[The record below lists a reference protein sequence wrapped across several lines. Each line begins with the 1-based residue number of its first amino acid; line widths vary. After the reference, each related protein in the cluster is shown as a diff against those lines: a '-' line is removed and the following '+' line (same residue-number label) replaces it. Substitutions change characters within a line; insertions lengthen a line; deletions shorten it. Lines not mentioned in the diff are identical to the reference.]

1 MRLLVLAMGLSWVA
15 SGEDVKEIFRRAV
28 EKDQRNYTVRD
39 QYTFR
44 EESTVE
50 FLEKDG
56 RTKSVQRETKEVLFF
71 DGTQLERVV
80 ARDGQPV
87 SEREARREKER
98 VDKEIAKMKRESAAE
113 RAKRRGES
121 AEALREETEARRQL
135 VDAFDLTLLGEK
147 VVAGRPC
154 WWIRGTARAGFEARG
169 RRADQLRKFAGEA
182 CIDKATSDW
191 MRLELG
197 TTDTISFGLFLFRL
211 QPGATVRV
219 EQARVND
226 EVCFPSQVDVV
237 ANARVLGMMKR
248 VRLAVRYSDFRKF
261 AADSTIRFETGAQ

>member
-1 MRLLVLAMGLSWVA
+1 MRLFLLAMAWSWVA
-15 SGEDVKEIFRRAV
+15 SGQDVKEIFRRAV

-50 FLEKDG
+50 FLDKEG
-56 RTKSVQRETKEVLFF
+56 RPKSVQRETKEVLFF

-87 SEREARREKER
+87 SEREARKEKER
-98 VDKEIAKMKRESAAE
+98 IDREIAKMKRESAAE
-113 RAKRRGES
+113 RAKRRGET
-121 AEALREETEARRQL
+121 AEARREETEARRQL
-135 VDAFDLTLLGEK
+135 VEAFDLTLLGEK
-147 VVAGRPC
+147 AVAGRPC
-154 WWIRGTARAGFEARG
+154 WWIRGKARAGFEARG
-169 RRADQLRKFAGEA
+169 RRASQLKKFAGEA
-182 CIDKATSDW
+182 CVDKATSDW
-191 MRLELG
+191 MRMELA

-219 EQARVND
+219 EQTRVND
-226 EVCFPSQVDVV
+226 EVCFPSQVDVA

-261 AADSTIRFETGAQ
+261 AADSTITFETGAQ

>member
-1 MRLLVLAMGLSWVA
+1 LRFRAMRLLVLAMGLSWVA

-71 DGTQLERVV
+71 DGTQLDRVV

-87 SEREARREKER
+87 SEREAR
-98 VDKEIAKMKRESAAE
+98 
-113 RAKRRGES
+113 
-121 AEALREETEARRQL
+121 
-135 VDAFDLTLLGEK
+135 
-147 VVAGRPC
+147 
-154 WWIRGTARAGFEARG
+154 G
-169 RRADQLRKFAGEA
+169 RRADQLKKFEGEA
-182 CIDKATSDW
+182 CVDKATSDW
-191 MRLELG
+191 MRMELA

-219 EQARVND
+219 EQTRVNN

-237 ANARVLGMMKR
+237 ANARVLGMMRR

-261 AADSTIRFETGAQ
+261 AADSTITFETGAQ